1 MTKSWNAV
9 VSGADA
15 KFYPEIMAN
24 QVELTLQ
31 YERGRVL
38 FRIADTLDNRM
49 GMYRIFNTGSL
60 SDLHGKCCRLEMDDY
75 TGEAMSIKNLIYDN
89 VQPMQNDPII

>member
-1 MTKSWNAV
+1 MAKSWNAV

-15 KFYPEIMAN
+15 RFYPEIMAN

-38 FRIADTLDNRM
+38 FRMADTLDNRL

-60 SDLHGKCCRLEMDDY
+60 SEMNGKCCRLELDDC
-75 TGEAMSIKNLIYDN
+75 TGEAMAIRNLIYDA
-89 VQPMQNDPII
+89 VKPMANDPII